1 MKNSMFKIFII
12 SLVILSFFAY
22 LIGLTDSAF
31 QKNYYSDNIFICFI
45 NSIKYFIFWVLPY
58 WWLII
63 LIGAIL
69 SMGIFYVFKRVIYLM
84 QK

>member
-1 MKNSMFKIFII
+1 MFKIFII

-45 NSIKYFIFWVLPY
+45 NSIKYFIFGY
-58 WWLII
+58 Y
-63 LIGAIL
+63 LIG
-69 SMGIFYVFKRVIYLM
+69 G
-84 QK
+84 